1 MHTSKRWNLA
11 PAHEAAAELAA
22 RLKVSPLVAQILLNR
37 GHIEPDDCHKFLK
50 PTLKDLHDPAL
61 IAGLSKAAD
70 RVARAIRD
78 REKIVVYGDYDVDG
92 ITAVT
97 ILWHAIKLLGGDV
110 HYYIPHRIDE
120 GYGLNSEA
128 ISQICKDG
136 AKLII
141 TVDCGVTA
149 IEPAETAK
157 ACGVDLI
164 VSDHHEWKENKDEGG
179 RMKDEKGVDPIHPSS
194 FILHPSPLLPPAYAI
209 VHPRLPL
216 EDGTTY
222 PNPNLCGAGVAFK
235 LAWGIGQAV
244 CGASKVSDEFRSFL
258 IDATALA
265 ALGTIADV
273 VPLVDENR
281 ILVTAGLRTLA
292 ARKRPG
298 VRALMALAQLDDP
311 VITAD
316 AVSFRLT
323 PRLNAAGRL
332 GDAQLALDLL
342 LADSDAQAVAL
353 AQQLDDVNRERQRIQ
368 ERMWAE
374 ALAAAADWIHA
385 PAIVVGQEGWHHGVV
400 GIIAAR
406 LVDKFARPVV
416 VVGFDGQVG
425 RGSARTT
432 GGLNLHEALT
442 ACREHVERC
451 GGHAGAAGVSLN
463 PEQLPRFRTAFLA
476 EVERRQ
482 QQGREAAVVLVD
494 GVVELREV
502 TVALAEELERL
513 APFGMGNAAPM
524 LALPGLTTT
533 ETRVV
538 GQNHLQLA
546 IESPGG
552 RGEAIAFNMAE
563 IDPGTGAEID
573 LIAVADLDTFRGT
586 RRARLRVKHLIRGV
600 APEPT

>member
-1 MHTSKRWNLA
+1 MYRASAVANSGWRLTDVD
-11 PAHEAAAELAA
+11 EAAVAALAIGA
-22 RLKVSPLVAQILLNR
+22 RLRPLTARILVSR
-37 GHIEPDDCHKFLK
+37 GLRDVEGVTRFFNPRLGELRRPDGMA
-50 PTLKDLHDPAL
+50 DLERAL
-61 IAGLSKAAD
+61 ERLC
-70 RVARAIRD
+70 RAL
-78 REKIVVYGDYDVDG
+78 RESETIGVFGDYDVDG
-92 ITAVT
+92 ITSAAVLT
-97 ILWHAIKLLGGDV
+97 LGLRALGGKVVPRVASRDA
-110 HYYIPHRIDE
+110 
-120 GYGLNSEA
+120 GYGLPEA
-128 ISQICKDG
+128 AVDRFAADG
-136 AKLII
+136 CGMIV
-141 TVDCGVTA
+141 TGDCGTSDV
-149 IEPAETAK
+149 PALLRARER
-157 ACGVDLI
+157 GIDVVVI
-164 VSDHHEWKENKDEGG
+164 DHHQVPSGPKLAHALINPHQPEDSFPF
-179 RMKDEKGVDPIHPSS
+179 KGLAS
-194 FILHPSPLLPPAYAI
+194 
-209 VHPRLPL
+209 
-216 EDGTTY
+216 
-222 PNPNLCGAGVAFK
+222 CGVAFY
-235 LAWGIGQAV
+235 LMAAL
-244 CGASKVSDEFRSFL
+244 R
-258 IDATALA
+258 TRLA
-265 ALGTIADV
+265 ATTFDPRELLDLVAMGTIADM

-281 ILVTAGLRTLA
+281 ILVTAGLKTLA

-311 VITAD
+311 IITAD
-316 AVSFRLT
+316 TVSFRLT

-342 LADSDAQAVAL
+342 LADDDAQAVAL

-482 QQGREAAVVLVD
+482 QQWREAAVVMVD

-502 TVALAEELERL
+502 TVALAEELDRL

-563 IDPGTGAEID
+563 RDPGTGAEID

-586 RRARLRVKHLIRGV
+586 RRARLRVKHLIRG
-600 APEPT
+600 AASDPS